1 MARKAAKSKTRSRS
15 RSSKRSTSRSSRR
28 PDAIALLKQDH
39 QEVQKLFSQFESK
52 HDKMSSEDKQALAEM
67 ICKELKVHTSIEEE
81 LFYPA
86 VGEHV
91 EKAEELLHE
100 AKVEH
105 DSAKTLIREIES
117 GDPDDELWDAK
128 VTVLG
133 EYVKHHVKEEQ
144 NELFPMVRQAKDLEL
159 RELAER
165 MMTRKQELMREQGMA
180 GRRQRGDE
188 QHAGARMG

>member
-1 MARKAAKSKTRSRS
+1 MARKTTRSKS
-15 RSSKRSTSRSSRR
+15 RSKSPAKRSSGRR
-28 PDAIALLKQDH
+28 QDAIALLKSDH
-39 QEVQKLFSQFESK
+39 DEVKKLFQQFESK
-52 HDKMSSEDKQALAEM
+52 HDKMSSEDKQALAEQ
-67 ICKELKVHTSIEEE
+67 ICAELKVHTSIEEE
-81 LFYPA
+81 IFYPA

-105 DSAKTLIREIES
+105 DAAKTLIKEIES

-133 EYVKHHVKEEQ
+133 EYVLHHVKEEQ
-144 NELFPMVRQAKDLEL
+144 NELFPMVRKAKEIDL

-165 MMTRKQELMREQGMA
+165 LMARKQELMREQGLSG
-180 GRRQRGDE
+180 GRGRMQE
-188 QHAGARMG
+188 QHASMRA